1 MEEKFLSETAS
12 LKCRFCKK
20 QLLRKNYKDH
30 IKKVDPGENIDDF
43 KPYGQSTIS
52 DMLKRKKVEKM
63 ENISWITVDLVTK
76 DMEDK

>member
-30 IKKVDPGENIDDF
+30 IKKVHPGENFDDL
-43 KPYGQSTIS
+43 KPYGHSTLINFTKINRTH
-52 DMLKRKKVEKM
+52 LKCSFCLEGVG
-63 ENISWITVDLVTK
+63 D
-76 DMEDK
+76 